1 MVALSKQ
8 AAALSAREATK
19 VTARGPEERLDLPGE
34 VEEHLYRIASEALHN
49 VINHAEAESATV
61 SVINHDRELRVEVSD
76 DGAGFDPGVAHP
88 GHLGLSTMAER
99 AETIGATLAVTST
112 PGGGTSVVLSLARNG
127 ADQAGTLAGAR

>member
-1 MVALSKQ
+1 MVKH
-8 AAALSAREATK
+8 AR
-19 VTARGPEERLDLPGE
+19 
-34 VEEHLYRIASEALHN
+34 
-49 VINHAEAESATV
+49 AEIATV
-61 SVINHDRELRVEVSD
+61 SVINDRRELRVEVSD
-76 DGAGFDPGVAHP
+76 DGAGFDQDVARP